1 MLTRNAP
8 STVLSVGRILLVVTA
23 LGLALTACG
32 RRGPLEPP
40 PGAKAGDANAVEFP
54 EDKQTNTEIQNDS
67 GSFSTSVTGR
77 PAKTSRVIK
86 PPKRDFVLD
95 PLL

>member
-1 MLTRNAP
+1 MLRTYAP
-8 STVLSVGRILLVVTA
+8 SSRPPLGRLLLLAGLLA
-23 LGLALTACG
+23 LGLTACG

-40 PGAKAGDANAVEFP
+40 PNVKNGVEFP
-54 EDKQTNTEIQNDS
+54 EDKQTQSEVDAQS
-67 GSFSTSVTGR
+67 GSFGTNPTGR
-77 PAKTSRVIK
+77 PAKTQRKII